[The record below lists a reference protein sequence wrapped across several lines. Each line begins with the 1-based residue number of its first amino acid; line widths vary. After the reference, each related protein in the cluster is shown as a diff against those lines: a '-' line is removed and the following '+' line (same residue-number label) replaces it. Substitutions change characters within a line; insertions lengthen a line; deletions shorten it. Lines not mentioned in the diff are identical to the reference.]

1 MSSDSG
7 LPASAMHNV
16 TKLFK
21 IKVINLFQRR
31 SIYIWGVSSIPHL
44 CSATAGSANV
54 VISVTTEGKIKGSLF
69 WINFSTQIQISAF
82 GDEPS

>member
-21 IKVINLFQRR
+21 IKVIKLFQRNRYR

-44 CSATAGSANV
+44 CRAMAGSANV
-54 VISVTTEGKIKGSLF
+54 VISV
-69 WINFSTQIQISAF
+69 AV
-82 GDEPS
+82 